1 MNQLMMPPELTGS
14 LQEQLAKQYTYLFQ
28 MAQHLNLA
36 LEQWDAVAKIGQTA
50 QHTAQA
56 ATVDIE
62 SVASGYDKLRSLIVK
77 TADTVEREMDA
88 LRTELSGEYMAI
100 SDFGTYVEKLNAVIE
115 ADPTALTQYYR
126 YFSHLQAAVD
136 AVDADFNAYRTA
148 TEGYIKTGIVDYDG
162 AVPVYGVAVGQD
174 LETGV
179 DANTGET
186 VIEKKHFRAIF
197 TARRLGFW
205 EDGVEVAYVS
215 DHRLYIT
222 RVEAMESLTVGQWR
236 IGAAPAEDGLTI
248 KWIGG

>member
-1 MNQLMMPPELTGS
+1 MMPPEPTGS
-14 LQEQLAKQYTYLFQ
+14 VQQQLAEQYAYLFQ
-28 MAQHLNLA
+28 MAQQLNLA
-36 LEQWDAVAKIGQTA
+36 LEQWDATAQLGRAAQQTA
-50 QHTAQA
+50 RAVA
-56 ATVDIE
+56 ADAE
-62 SVASGYDKLRSLIVK
+62 AVASGYDKLRSLIVK
-77 TADTVEREMDA
+77 TADAVERKMDA

-115 ADPTALTQYYR
+115 ADPSALTQYYR
-126 YFSHLQAAVD
+126 YFARLQAAVD
-136 AVDADFNAYRTA
+136 AVDADFTAYRTA

-162 AVPVYGVAVGQD
+162 AVPVYGVAVGQN
-174 LETGV
+174 LETAV

-222 RVEAMESLTVGQWR
+222 RVEALESLTVGEWR

>member
-1 MNQLMMPPELTGS
+1 MNKLIMPTEPTGTV
-14 LQEQLAKQYTYLFQ
+14 QQQIAEQYAYLFQ
-28 MAQHLNLA
+28 MAQQLNLA
-36 LEQWDAVAKIGQTA
+36 LEQWDGAARDGQAAQRTA
-50 QHTAQA
+50 QSA
-56 ATVDIE
+56 AADADAL
-62 SVASGYDKLRSLIVK
+62 SAGYDRLRSLIVK
-77 TADTVEREMDA
+77 TADAVERQMDTI
-88 LRTELSGEYMAI
+88 RTELAGEYMAI

-126 YFSHLQAAVD
+126 YFSRLQAAVD
-136 AVDADFNAYRTA
+136 AVDADFTAYRTA

-186 VIEKKHFRAIF
+186 VIEKKHFRAVF

-205 EDGVEVAYVS
+205 EDGVEVAHVS
-215 DHRLYIT
+215 DHKLYIT
-222 RVEAMESLTVGQWR
+222 HVEALGSLTVGEWS
-236 IGAAPAEDGLTI
+236 ISAAPAADGLTV

>member
-1 MNQLMMPPELTGS
+1 MNKLMMPPEPAGTI
-14 LQEQLAKQYTYLFQ
+14 QQQLMGQYTYLFQ
-28 MAQHLNLA
+28 MAQQLNLA
-36 LEQWDAVAKIGQTA
+36 LEQWDGTAEAGQAAQQTA
-50 QHTAQA
+50 RA
-56 ATVDIE
+56 AAADAGAA
-62 SVASGYDKLRSLIVK
+62 ASGYDRLRSLIVK
-77 TADTVEREMDA
+77 TADAVERQMDA
-88 LRTELSGEYMAI
+88 LRTELAGEYMAI

-126 YFSHLQAAVD
+126 YFSRLQAAVD
-136 AVDADFNAYRTA
+136 AVDADFTAYRAA

-162 AVPVYGVAVGQD
+162 AVPIYGVAVGQD
-174 LETGV
+174 LETSV

-205 EDGVEVAYVS
+205 EDGVEVAHVS

-222 RVEAMESLTVGQWR
+222 RVEALEALTVGEWR
-236 IGAAPAEDGLTI
+236 IGAAPAADGLTV